1 MIGIPQTDR
10 QMDLYTHQ
18 YIATG
23 SHTEPWNIA
32 GYVLVAAGAGLL
44 VYVGCSHVA
53 RRYRT
58 WRENLPEKGLT
69 PAEFAA
75 ALADPDGARLLRVAA
90 PLEPYV
96 VELGAENVVVRLAGI
111 DAPAPVAPWTAE
123 DDDRVRSAVR
133 SRLRDAVQ
141 AEGHPFIAVGTLGTA
156 LVFIDPAQ
164 CPGAISIHGDQNA
177 ATALVE
183 LLQRQSDQAGHDIRF
198 VFGPADGAQWR
209 WTLAADGELDT
220 DVLGVRVQ
228 TAHLATALKALD
240 TMNTAPETDAADGA
254 ENANQANVDKAA
266 KPHKP
271 NKAATSTSTNPAEP
285 VETEPEQTEQTPAPK
300 SPADL
305 LDRLG
310 TLGTPPRRG
319 AAPEQTTSAKAL
331 LVARADPH
339 ADLDAVSAADSVRA
353 QSADLE

>member
-1 MIGIPQTDR
+1 MIGFPQTDR

-32 GYVLVAAGAGLL
+32 GYVFVAAGAGLL

-58 WRENLPEKGLT
+58 WRENVPEKGLT

-90 PLEPYV
+90 PLEPYA

-111 DAPAPVAPWTAE
+111 DAQAPVAPWTAE

-133 SRLRDAVQ
+133 SRLRDADQ
-141 AEGHPFIAVGTLGTA
+141 ADGHPFIAVGTLGSA

-164 CPGAISIHGDQNA
+164 CPGSISIDGDQNA
-177 ATALVE
+177 ATALAE
-183 LLQRQSDQAGHDIRF
+183 LLERQSDEAGHDVRF
-198 VFGPADGAQWR
+198 VVGPADGAQWR

-220 DVLGVRVQ
+220 GVLGVRVQ

-240 TMNTAPETDAADGA
+240 VMNTAAATDAADEA
-254 ENANQANVDKAA
+254 DKADEADNANE
-266 KPHKP
+266 
-271 NKAATSTSTNPAEP
+271 ATNSTSDKPDAPAK
-285 VETEPEQTEQTPAPK
+285 TEADKPPAAPK

-310 TLGTPPRRG
+310 TLGTPARRG

-353 QSADLE
+353 HSADLE

>member
-1 MIGIPQTDR
+1 
-10 QMDLYTHQ
+10 MDLYTHQ

-32 GYVLVAAGAGLL
+32 GYVFVAAGAGLL
-44 VYVGCSHVA
+44 VYVGGSHVA

-58 WRENLPEKGLT
+58 WRENVPEKGLT

-96 VELGAENVVVRLAGI
+96 VELGAENVVARLAGI
-111 DAPAPVAPWTAE
+111 DAPAPVAPWTVE
-123 DDDRVRSAVR
+123 DDNRVRSAVR
-133 SRLRDAVQ
+133 SRLRDAEQ
-141 AEGHPFIAVGTLGTA
+141 ADGHPFIAVGTLGSA
-156 LVFIDPAQ
+156 LVFVDPAQ
-164 CPGAISIHGDQNA
+164 SPGSISIDGDQNA
-177 ATALVE
+177 ATALAE
-183 LLQRQSDQAGHDIRF
+183 LLQRQSDEAGHDVRF
-198 VFGPADGAQWR
+198 VFGPAEGAQWR
-209 WTLAADGELDT
+209 WTLASDGELDT

-228 TAHLATALKALD
+228 TAHLATALKTSTDTSNDTSTKPDEPAKAALA
-240 TMNTAPETDAADGA
+240 NTAP
-254 ENANQANVDKAA
+254 A
-266 KPHKP
+266 K
-271 NKAATSTSTNPAEP
+271 AEP
-285 VETEPEQTEQTPAPK
+285 SKAEPIKTEPEEPPAAPK